1 MATVMVTQLAIK
13 DVNRVALELGVHSFA
28 HSFLHSFIFQLLT
41 LFIILV
47 AVRGT
52 TKSFSL
58 LQKKKNKNI
67 WGQGALS
74 SVVCKPLCDYVILN

>member
-1 MATVMVTQLAIK
+1 MATVMVTQSAVK
-13 DVNRVALELGVHSFA
+13 DVKRVDLELGVHSFA

-47 AVRGT
+47 AVCGT

-58 LQKKKNKNI
+58 LQKKKNKKI

-74 SVVCKPLCDYVILN
+74 SVRLQAT